1 MTADT
6 LAPEVTSGSTPGF
19 RPRLPAEVLDRLQD
33 RVRAGAEAAGLDA
46 VLTDDP
52 DDVAY
57 LTGFFHHPCERPVAA
72 LVETSGR
79 TLLLVPELERQ
90 HAEEQGARA
99 ELVSYPEYPGL
110 ESPFAALARAAR
122 STGRARRVGLTTAM
136 TQHRLALAGRAFGD
150 DVAWVP
156 TELVT
161 RARYVKVPEEVA
173 LHREAARITDLMLAA
188 GIALV
193 TDALAAGDPLPSE
206 AELAAHVTRTGTGL
220 MYAEHADVVVVSP
233 LAGGLV
239 YAGPNSAIPHGL
251 PSGYRLRPGDTF
263 MLSLGCAVG
272 GRFVEGERT
281 FVLGEP
287 SAEQRRYHD
296 AVRDAQ
302 AEGAL
307 AIAPGVRCAD
317 SNARCLAVIRDR
329 GLGQYLRHRQGHG
342 IGVGMHEPPWLE
354 DGDPTVLEPGMVVS
368 NEPGLYVPGHAGYRI
383 SDSMLVTAT
392 GSEPLTSYPRS
403 LEDCVVP
410 L

>member
-6 LAPEVTSGSTPGF
+6 LAPGSAAGAAPGF
-19 RPRLPAEVLDRLQD
+19 VPRLPAAVLDRLQD
-33 RVRAGAEAAGLDA
+33 GVRVRADLAGLDA

-79 TLLLVPELERQ
+79 TVLLVPELELQ
-90 HAEEQGARA
+90 HAQEQGARA

-110 ESPFAALARAAR
+110 ESPFAALARVAG
-122 STGRARRVGLTTAM
+122 SQGPGRRVGLTTSM

-150 DVAWVP
+150 DVTWVP

-161 RARYVKVPEEVA
+161 HARYVKAPEEIA
-173 LHREAARITDLMLAA
+173 LHREAARITDLMLEA

-193 TDALAAGDPLPSE
+193 TDAIASGGPLPSE
-206 AELAAHVTRTGTGL
+206 QELAAHVTRTGTGL
-220 MYAEHADVVVVSP
+220 MYAQHADVVVVSP

-287 SAEQRRYHD
+287 TADQRGTRWPRGPARSPPACAAPTATPAAWTSSAT
-296 AVRDAQ
+296 A
-302 AEGAL
+302 GS
-307 AIAPGVRCAD
+307 GSTCAT
-317 SNARCLAVIRDR
+317 AR
-329 GLGQYLRHRQGHG
+329 
-342 IGVGMHEPPWLE
+342 
-354 DGDPTVLEPGMVVS
+354 
-368 NEPGLYVPGHAGYRI
+368 
-383 SDSMLVTAT
+383 AT
-392 GSEPLTSYPRS
+392 GSGWACTSRRGWRTATPPSSSRGWWSPTSPGSTCPGTPATGSATACWSPRPAPS
-403 LEDCVVP
+403 R
-410 L
+410 

>member
-1 MTADT
+1 MTAET
-6 LAPEVTSGSTPGF
+6 LAPPLPVDAAGRRVT
-19 RPRLPAEVLDRLQD
+19 RLPAHVLGAAQD
-33 RVRAGAEAAGLDA
+33 RVRAAADAAGLAA

-90 HAEEQGARA
+90 HAEEQRAHA

-110 ESPFAALARAAR
+110 RSPFAALADAAAPEVR
-122 STGRARRVGLTTAM
+122 RGTVGVSTAI
-136 TQHRLALAGRAFGD
+136 TQHRLALAGAAFGD
-150 DVAWVP
+150 VDWEP
-156 TELVT
+156 TEIVT
-161 RARYVKVPEEVA
+161 RARQVKAPEEVA
-173 LHREAARITDLMLAA
+173 LHREAARITDRMLAA
-188 GIALV
+188 GVALV
-193 TDALAAGDPLPSE
+193 TDAVRDGGALPSE
-206 AELAAHVTRTGTGL
+206 QELAAHVTRTGTAA
-220 MYAEHADVVVVSP
+220 MYAEHADVVVVQP

-239 YAGPNSAIPHGL
+239 YAGANSAIPHGL

-287 SAEQRRYHD
+287 TAEQRRYHD
-296 AVRDAQ
+296 AVRAAQ
-302 AEGAL
+302 AEGAR

-317 SNARCLAVIRDR
+317 SNARCLAVIREA
-329 GLGQYLRHRQGHG
+329 GLGGYLRHRQGHG

-354 DGDPTVLEPGMVVS
+354 DGDPTPLAPGMVVS
-368 NEPGLYVPGHAGYRI
+368 NEPGLYVPGHGGYRI
-383 SDSMLVTAT
+383 SDSVLVTPA
-392 GSEPLTSYPRS
+392 GSEPLTSAPRDLDS
-403 LEDCVVP
+403 CTVP

>member
-1 MTADT
+1 MTAEPT
-6 LAPEVTSGSTPGF
+6 VEPLVTRLAPD
-19 RPRLPAEVLDRLQD
+19 VLDLLQD
-33 RVRAGAEAAGLDA
+33 GVRERADAAGLAA

-79 TLLLVPELERQ
+79 TVLLVPELERQ

-110 ESPFAALARAAR
+110 ESPFAALARVAGVR
-122 STGRARRVGLTTAM
+122 SGRIGVTTSV
-136 TQHRLALAGRAFGD
+136 TQHRLALATAALPD
-150 DVAWVP
+150 AEWVP
-156 TELVT
+156 TDLVT
-161 RARYVKVPEEVA
+161 RARYVKVPQEVA
-173 LHREAARITDLMLAA
+173 LHREAARITDLMLVA
-188 GIALV
+188 GIELV
-193 TDALAAGDPLPSE
+193 TDAVRAGGALPSE
-206 AELAAHVTRTGTGL
+206 QELAAHVTRTGTGT

-239 YAGPNSAIPHGL
+239 YAGANSAIPHGL

-281 FVLGEP
+281 FVVGEP
-287 SAEQRRYHD
+287 SEEQRRYHD
-296 AVRDAQ
+296 AVREAQ
-302 AEGAL
+302 AEGAR
-307 AIAPGVRCAD
+307 AIAPGVECRE

-329 GLGQYLRHRQGHG
+329 ALGQYLRHRQGHG

-354 DGDPTVLEPGMVVS
+354 DGDDTVLEAGMVVS
-368 NEPGLYVPGHAGYRI
+368 NEPGIYVPGHAGYRI

-392 GSEPLTSYPRS
+392 GSEPLTSYPRA
-403 LEDCVVP
+403 LDDCVVP